1 MRLARLV
8 ELAKI
13 GAILTGS
20 GSEILPVC
28 ATLADFKTG
37 EAFVNVRPPGSI
49 IDRCAHGL
57 AIFTVVD
64 DVDTRVNL
72 LFYNLADG

>member
-1 MRLARLV
+1 M
-8 ELAKI
+8 
-13 GAILTGS
+13 
-20 GSEILPVC
+20 
-28 ATLADFKTG
+28 
-37 EAFVNVRPPGSI
+37 
-49 IDRCAHGL
+49 IDRCAHRL